1 MQARDFYF
9 RSRKEIGTNN
19 SYAARK
25 LRMQSMQGH
34 EVRPISLSREKQHNI
49 SRVIPD
55 QIEDIEEFEQEIE

>member
-1 MQARDFYF
+1 
-9 RSRKEIGTNN
+9 
-19 SYAARK
+19 
-25 LRMQSMQGH
+25 MQGH